1 MGVEDKAQEPRWL
14 LYMDKI
20 SLWTAIAGGIGGI
33 LMVANIVANVTSRSI
48 AGTPLPGTLDLS
60 TYIWMPIITVLG
72 MGYALQRGEH
82 IRVSL
87 LTAPASTVTRRI
99 VEVASMVLTTIILA
113 ALFYY
118 TLIGALSAARISET
132 ATATP
137 WLEIWPMRFV
147 VAAGILVFTLQA
159 LAEFYRAFAGAKID
173 DKDEVAV

>member
-14 LYMDKI
+14 LYIDKI
-20 SLWTAIAGGIGGI
+20 SLWTAIAGGVGGI
-33 LMVANIVANVTSRSI
+33 LMVANIVANIAGRSM

-87 LTAPASTVTRRI
+87 LTAPASNVTRRI
-99 VEVASMVLTTIILA
+99 VEVVSMVLTTVILA

-118 TLIGALSAARISET
+118 TFLGAVSAASIGET

-137 WLEIWPMRFV
+137 WLEVWPMRFV

-159 LAEFYRAFAGAKID
+159 LAEFYRAITGANIEN
-173 DKDEVAV
+173 KDEVAV